1 MGKSFDKIWP
11 YAFGAAMLT
20 VVVIFGPKFI
30 KREDGFD
37 PRPGA
42 APAAAPLA
50 AASNGA
56 TLHGNTAPQI
66 PSDLPGNLKPII
78 KGKPL
83 IALYRIV
90 AERLIDKLKPPS
102 LQPTYREYER
112 LLMNTAGALYTNL
125 GLTLPDGCV
134 IPQDVPSGWVESPH
148 FDTMR
153 DYGYLRE
160 IHTTNLAYFK
170 QIESRLFDDYSTKTI
185 AVLMEQFADA
195 TKYRVPGDEATLH
208 LIKAVYGDDFV
219 EDYAKG
225 HQPREQRSRTAL
237 QIPAK
242 SIQQAEADVSSVWRT
257 EFSDPELTAVK
268 DYIIQRDLGGKL
280 RDDFYRSNMEE
291 AEKGL
296 MESTILG
303 YRISKIHTLTTDLV
317 AAYGATFNNA
327 ANKH

>member
-1 MGKSFDKIWP
+1 
-11 YAFGAAMLT
+11 MLT

-42 APAAAPLA
+42 APPAAPLA

-56 TLHGNTAPQI
+56 ALRGSAAPQI

-78 KGKPL
+78 KRKPPM
-83 IALYRIV
+83 ALYRII

-125 GLTLPDGCV
+125 GLTLPDGCI

-170 QIESRLFDDYSTKTI
+170 QIESRLFDDYSAKTI

>member
-11 YAFGAAMLT
+11 YALGAAMLT

-42 APAAAPLA
+42 APPAAPLA

-56 TLHGNTAPQI
+56 TLHGNAAPQI
-66 PSDLPGNLKPII
+66 PSALPGNLKPII
-78 KGKPL
+78 KGKPPM
-83 IALYRIV
+83 ALYRIV

-195 TKYRVPGDEATLH
+195 TKYRVPGGRKPPCSSSRRFTG
-208 LIKAVYGDDFV
+208 ITSSRTTR
-219 EDYAKG
+219 KG
-225 HQPREQRSRTAL
+225 TSRASRSRSRTAL
-237 QIPAK
+237 QIPAR
-242 SIQQAEADVSSVWRT
+242 SIQQAEADVASVWRT
-257 EFSDPELTAVK
+257 EFTDQELTAVK
-268 DYIIQRDLGGKL
+268 DYIIQSDLGRSFATTSTTPTCRRPK
-280 RDDFYRSNMEE
+280 RD
-291 AEKGL
+291 
-296 MESTILG
+296 
-303 YRISKIHTLTTDLV
+303 
-317 AAYGATFNNA
+317 
-327 ANKH
+327 

>member
-11 YAFGAAMLT
+11 YALGAAMLT
-20 VVVIFGPKFI
+20 VVVIFGPKLI
-30 KREDGFD
+30 KRDDGFD

-42 APAAAPLA
+42 APPAAPLA

-56 TLHGNTAPQI
+56 ALRGSAAPQI

-78 KGKPL
+78 KGKPPM
-83 IALYRIV
+83 ALYRIV

>member
-11 YAFGAAMLT
+11 YALGAAMLT

-42 APAAAPLA
+42 APPAAPLA

-56 TLHGNTAPQI
+56 TLHGNATPQI

-78 KGKPL
+78 KGKPPM
-83 IALYRIV
+83 ALYRIV

-170 QIESRLFDDYSTKTI
+170 QIESRLFDDYSAKTI

-225 HQPREQRSRTAL
+225 HQPREQRSRTTL

>member
-1 MGKSFDKIWP
+1 
-11 YAFGAAMLT
+11 MLT

-42 APAAAPLA
+42 APPAAPLA

-56 TLHGNTAPQI
+56 ALRGSAPQI

-78 KGKPL
+78 KRKPPM
-83 IALYRIV
+83 ALYRII

-125 GLTLPDGCV
+125 GLTLPDGCI

-170 QIESRLFDDYSTKTI
+170 QIESRLFDDYSAKTI

>member
-11 YAFGAAMLT
+11 YALGATMLT

-42 APAAAPLA
+42 APPAAPLA
-50 AASNGA
+50 TASNGA
-56 TLHGNTAPQI
+56 TLPGNAAPQI
-66 PSDLPGNLKPII
+66 PSALPGNLKPII
-78 KGKPL
+78 KGKPPM
-83 IALYRIV
+83 ALYRIV

-134 IPQDVPSGWVESPH
+134 IPQDVPSGWVESPR
-148 FDTMR
+148 FDT
-153 DYGYLRE
+153 
-160 IHTTNLAYFK
+160 K

>member
-1 MGKSFDKIWP
+1 
-11 YAFGAAMLT
+11 MLT

-42 APAAAPLA
+42 APPAAPLA

-56 TLHGNTAPQI
+56 ALRGSAPQI

-78 KGKPL
+78 KRKPPM
-83 IALYRIV
+83 ALYRII

>member
-11 YAFGAAMLT
+11 YALGAVMLT

-42 APAAAPLA
+42 APPAAPLA

-56 TLHGNTAPQI
+56 ALPGSAAPQI
-66 PSDLPGNLKPII
+66 PSALPGNLKPII
-78 KGKPL
+78 KGKPPM
-83 IALYRIV
+83 ALYRIV

-219 EDYAKG
+219 EDYTKG